1 MSPKK
6 LENRIKKNRL
16 IKIKI
21 VPGNTNNPN
30 TALSSSYTNIMIFLT
45 VLIIWESINQ
55 YIWGIKNMQILAE
68 IQLKGRF
75 IIKIL
80 VFGSNDEKRFVILNY
95 NHKFVRFRVRLNF
108 NCV

>member
-1 MSPKK
+1 
-6 LENRIKKNRL
+6 
-16 IKIKI
+16 
-21 VPGNTNNPN
+21 
-30 TALSSSYTNIMIFLT
+30 
-45 VLIIWESINQ
+45 
-55 YIWGIKNMQILAE
+55 MQILAE